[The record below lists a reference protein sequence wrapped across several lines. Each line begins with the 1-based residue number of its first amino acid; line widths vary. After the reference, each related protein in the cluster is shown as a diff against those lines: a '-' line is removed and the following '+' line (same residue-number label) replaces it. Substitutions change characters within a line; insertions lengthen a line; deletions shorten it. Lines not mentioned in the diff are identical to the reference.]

1 METQGLV
8 PLVQE
13 TAHYYGATVLAG
25 QGFDILDKK
34 HKFAQWVAEQGNV
47 LILHAG
53 DLDKSGYSVFTTLN
67 DDIQAFVKELGGQM
81 EVKRIALLEK
91 QVVEFGLQSS
101 PAPVGLNRGNHGKGF
116 TSRVECQL
124 ESLDAPDIQGIIET
138 AFKDELDMDL
148 FSARMFA
155 EKGLKKEALEL
166 LLYPS

>member
-8 PLVQE
+8 PLVEE

-34 HKFAQWVAEQGNV
+34 HKFAQWVAAQGDV

-81 EVKRIALLEK
+81 EIKRIALLEE
-91 QVVEFGLQSS
+91 QVVEFGLQTS

-116 TSRVECQL
+116 TSQVECQL

-138 AFKDELDMDL
+138 AFEDELDMDL
-148 FSARMFA
+148 FNARMFA
-155 EKGLKKEALEL
+155 EDGLKKEALEL
-166 LLYPS
+166 LI